1 MITINKHGGVCFM
14 IIGVPKEIKANENRV
29 AITPAGVEAF
39 VKAGHKVF
47 IENTAG
53 LGSSITD
60 EEYMAAGAVMLDT
73 PKEVYEKA
81 DMIIKVKEPL
91 PSEYDLMKENQ
102 IIFTYLHLAPEPELT
117 KAMLD
122 KKVIGIAYETVQPE
136 DGSLPLLAPMSEI
149 AGRMSI
155 QIGARLLEKMSGGR
169 GMLLGGVSGVAPAR
183 VVIVGGGNVGMN
195 AAKMAVGLGADV
207 TVLDVSIK
215 RLAYLDDIFGN
226 RIKNLMSNSY
236 NIAQALKGA
245 DLLIGAVLIPGART
259 PKLVTEEMVKSM
271 NPGGAIVDVAIDQ
284 GGTVMTMDR
293 ITSHA
298 DPTFIKHGIVHYS
311 VPNIPGAV
319 PRTAT
324 FALTNATMPYA
335 LRIAN
340 MGAEAAMKADIA
352 LKRGLNTYKGKL
364 TYKAVADD
372 QGLEYTSAD
381 EVL

>member
-1 MITINKHGGVCFM
+1 M

-39 VKAGHKVF
+39 VKAGHKVV
-47 IENTAG
+47 IEKTAG

-60 EEYMAAGAVMLDT
+60 EEYASAGAVMLDT
-73 PKEVYEKA
+73 PKEVYEQA
-81 DMIIKVKEPL
+81 DMVMKVKEPL

-102 IIFTYLHLAPEPELT
+102 IIFTYLHLAPEPKLT

-136 DGSLPLLAPMSEI
+136 DGSLPLLAPMSEV
-149 AGRMSI
+149 AGRMAV

-183 VVIVGGGNVGMN
+183 VVVLGGGNVGAN

-207 TVLDVSIK
+207 TVLEVSIK
-215 RLAYLDDIFGN
+215 RLAYLNDIFGN
-226 RIKNLMSNSY
+226 KIKGLISNSY
-236 NIAQALKGA
+236 NIAEALKGA
-245 DLLIGAVLIPGART
+245 DLLVGAVLIPGAKA

-271 NPGGAIVDVAIDQ
+271 NKGGAIVDVAIDQ
-284 GGTVMTMDR
+284 GGTVMTIDR
-293 ITSHA
+293 VTSHA
-298 DPTFIKHGIVHYS
+298 DPTFIKHDIVHYS

-319 PRTAT
+319 PRTST

-335 LRIAN
+335 IKIAN
-340 MGAEAAMKADIA
+340 MGAEDAMRSDIA

-372 QGLEYTSAD
+372 QGLEYTCVD
-381 EVL
+381 NVL

>member
-1 MITINKHGGVCFM
+1 M

-29 AITPAGVEAF
+29 AITPAGVEAL
-39 VKAGHKVF
+39 VKAGHKVL
-47 IENTAG
+47 IEKTAG

-60 EEYMAAGAVMLDT
+60 EEYVSAGAVMLET
-73 PKEVYEKA
+73 PKKVYEKA
-81 DMIIKVKEPL
+81 DMIMKVKEPL
-91 PSEYDLMKENQ
+91 PAEYELMKENQ
-102 IIFTYLHLAPEPELT
+102 IMFTYLHLAPEPKLT

-122 KKVIGIAYETVQPE
+122 RKAIGIAYETVQLD

-183 VVIVGGGNVGMN
+183 VVIVGGGNVGAN

-207 TVLDVSIK
+207 TVLDVSTK

-236 NIAQALKGA
+236 NIAQTLKGA
-245 DLLIGAVLIPGART
+245 DLLIGAVLIPGAKT
-259 PKLVTEEMVKSM
+259 PKLVTEEMVKNM

-298 DPTFIKHGIVHYS
+298 DPTFIKHGIIHYS

-319 PRTAT
+319 PRTST
-324 FALTNATMPYA
+324 FALTNATLPYA

-340 MGAEAAMKADIA
+340 MGAEAAMKADAA
-352 LKRGLNTYKGKL
+352 LKRSLNTYKGKL
-364 TYKAVADD
+364 TYKAVAEA
-372 QGLEYTSAD
+372 QGLEYTCVD

>member
-1 MITINKHGGVCFM
+1 M

-39 VKAGHKVF
+39 VKAGHKVV
-47 IENTAG
+47 IEKTAG

-60 EEYMAAGAVMLDT
+60 EEYVSAGAVMLDM
-73 PKEVYEKA
+73 PREVFEQA
-81 DMIIKVKEPL
+81 DMILKVKEPL
-91 PSEYDLMKENQ
+91 PAEYDLMKENQ

-117 KAMLD
+117 RAMLD

-136 DGSLPLLAPMSEI
+136 DGSLPLLAPMSEV
-149 AGRMSI
+149 AGRMAV
-155 QIGARLLEKMSGGR
+155 QIGAKLLEKMSGGR

-183 VVIVGGGNVGMN
+183 VVVLGGGNVGTN

-215 RLAYLDDIFGN
+215 RLAYLNDIFGN
-226 RIKNLMSNSY
+226 KLKALISNSY
-236 NIAQALKGA
+236 NIAEALKGA
-245 DLLIGAVLIPGART
+245 DLLIGAVLIPGAKA

-271 NPGGAIVDVAIDQ
+271 NKGGAIVDVAIDQ
-284 GGTVMTMDR
+284 GGTVMTIDR
-293 ITSHA
+293 VTSHA

-319 PRTAT
+319 PRTST

-335 LRIAN
+335 LKIAN
-340 MGAEAAMKADIA
+340 MGAEEAMKADIA

-372 QGLEYTSAD
+372 QGLEYTCAD
-381 EVL
+381 DVL